1 MNAVRDVLGFVVFL
15 YFLVLIGRVVFDWIR
30 IFAREWRPRG
40 AALLVAEPIYTLT
53 EPPLRALRKVIPPLR
68 LGGVEHRPVVH
79 GAVLHRLDAADPAL
93 SSPVRQRLSVARGGL
108 GRPVR
113 PVGAVHVTQ
122 HLSRQPRDRVV

>member
-30 IFAREWRPRG
+30 IFAKEWRPRG

-68 LGGVEHRPVVH
+68 LGGV
-79 GAVLHRLDAADPAL
+79 ALDLSFMVLFFIVYILL
-93 SSPVRQRLSVARGGL
+93 IVL
-108 GRPVR
+108 
-113 PVGAVHVTQ
+113 
-122 HLSRQPRDRVV
+122 

>member
-30 IFAREWRPRG
+30 IFAKEWRPRG

-68 LGGVEHRPVVH
+68 LGGVALDLSFMVLFFVVYLLLI
-79 GAVLHRLDAADPAL
+79 VL
-93 SSPVRQRLSVARGGL
+93 
-108 GRPVR
+108 
-113 PVGAVHVTQ
+113 
-122 HLSRQPRDRVV
+122 